1 MFGIRKQRADG
12 TIPLQEPCAWFYSQS
27 IRRAL
32 LLQRVKWLLA
42 NELNWYSG
50 GWEVKKPYLGIVT
63 KLANMLI
70 NIEQNDVPLQA
81 YLNGTLNK
89 SNCCVAEYDL
99 FD

>member
-1 MFGIRKQRADG
+1 
-12 TIPLQEPCAWFYSQS
+12 
-27 IRRAL
+27 
-32 LLQRVKWLLA
+32 
-42 NELNWYSG
+42 
-50 GWEVKKPYLGIVT
+50 
-63 KLANMLI
+63 MLI